1 MGHRGV
7 GSAGFGYRRLCSLP
21 KKKPASVRKLV
32 KYRKSNQVRRSFW
45 GHFDQNMGDP
55 GGSGDEESAC
65 DAGDP
70 GLIPG
75 SGKIPWRREWLPT
88 PAFLPEEFHG
98 LRSLV
103 GYNPWGYFH
112 FHQNI
117 QNFSGSYI
125 HLLSQ
130 F

>member
-1 MGHRGV
+1 MTVSNGAQRSGI
-7 GSAGFGYRRLCSLP
+7 GWYGYRRLHSLY

-55 GGSGDEESAC
+55 GGSGDKESAC

-75 SGKIPWRREWLPT
+75 SGKIPGEGNGYL
-88 PAFLPEEFHG
+88 LQYSG
-98 LRSLV
+98 LETSMDRGAWWEIGRAHV
-103 GYNPWGYFH
+103 
-112 FHQNI
+112 
-117 QNFSGSYI
+117 
-125 HLLSQ
+125 
-130 F
+130 